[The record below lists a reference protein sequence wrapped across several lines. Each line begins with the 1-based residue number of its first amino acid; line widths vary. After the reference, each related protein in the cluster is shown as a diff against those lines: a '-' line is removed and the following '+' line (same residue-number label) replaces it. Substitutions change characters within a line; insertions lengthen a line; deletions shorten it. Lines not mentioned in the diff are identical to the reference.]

1 MGEHVIRLP
10 DIGDGI
16 TEAEIAE
23 WLVEVG
29 DKVTADEPVC
39 ALMTDKVTIEI
50 PAPVSGRV
58 LWLGGAPGDMMRVG
72 SDLIRLTVEGTGNI
86 QIHEPEV
93 PPPPRAG
100 VPAESASAP
109 TQAKAKDASTSDPV
123 VDLLGVTEDI
133 PVIGL
138 RRQIAER
145 MQETKRHVPHFTI
158 VEEVDVTALEELRAK
173 LNAEGNDVHLTLLP
187 FVIRAMARALR
198 EQPDLNAH
206 HDDAAGVLRRVAA
219 LHVGIATQTP
229 HGPMV
234 PVIRDAGA
242 QPLHVLAAEL
252 LRLASA
258 ARDGTIR
265 RDEMTGSTIT
275 ISSLGSLGAI
285 STTPIINRP
294 EVAIVGVNRIATRP
308 LWDGQGFVPRKVMNL
323 SCSFDHRVIDGWDGA
338 VFVARLKEL
347 LETPAL
353 IFVDG

>member
-10 DIGDGI
+10 EIGDGI

-23 WLVEVG
+23 WLVDVG
-29 DKVTADEPVC
+29 DEVVADEPVC

-58 LWLGGAPGDMMRVG
+58 LWLAGAPGEMLPVG
-72 SDLIRLTVEGTGNI
+72 SDLIRLMVEGAGNI
-86 QIHEPEV
+86 QIHQPQV

-100 VPAESASAP
+100 VADDPPPAASAP
-109 TQAKAKDASTSDPV
+109 DAPS
-123 VDLLGVTEDI
+123 DLLGATEDM

-145 MQETKRHVPHFTI
+145 MQETKRLVPHFTL
-158 VEEVDVTALEELRAK
+158 VEEVDVTALEDLRARM
-173 LNAEGNDVHLTLLP
+173 NADGNDTRLTLLP
-187 FVIRAMARALR
+187 FVVRAMARVLA

-206 HDDAAGVLRRVAA
+206 YDDAAGVLRRVAA

-229 HGPMV
+229 HGAMV

-242 QPLHVLAAEL
+242 RPLRDIAAEL
-252 LRLASA
+252 LRLAGA
-258 ARDGTIR
+258 ARDGSIR

-275 ISSLGSLGAI
+275 ISSLGRLGAI

-294 EVAIVGVNRIATRP
+294 EVAIVGINRIATRP